1 MALKWSKNTIYIVD
15 KALSRVWTM
24 RRLNNLGFP
33 EDFILDVYTKEIRS
47 ILEFAVPVWNGA
59 LTETDCRAIEKVN
72 KEFLKSYFMTNIY
85 TMKVHVPILTSQT

>member
-1 MALKWSKNTIYIVD
+1 MMALKWSKNTIYIVD

-72 KEFLKSYFMTNIY
+72 
-85 TMKVHVPILTSQT
+85 